1 MCTYASF
8 RVKRKSFYKKVN
20 SRGFCWFPAAI
31 LVDQTVHRY
40 GASIQSSTKVRGTF
54 RQITQKLWVT
64 KTWDLE
70 KLFIYY
76 SFITSHFLGF
86 FHRTVSN
93 FLCVS
98 CLLRDSVNELCQWYF
113 FTSFFLLSRMSSSRN
128 SKRSTDPRFSKST
141 ILSLLDNKWPQARA
155 TGVKRTWR
163 GLSNIAARLTSLNV
177 EFHMCRTEFLF

>member
-1 MCTYASF
+1 MLALKWKGRAFVEKWTPDAFVDF
-8 RVKRKSFYKKVN
+8 RRPYWWTKLS
-20 SRGFCWFPAAI
+20 
-31 LVDQTVHRY
+31 DRY
-40 GASIQSSTKVRGTF
+40 GASIQSSTKVRETF

-76 SFITSHFLGF
+76 SFITFHFLGF

-93 FLCVS
+93 FLCVP

-113 FTSFFLLSRMSSSRN
+113 FTSFFLLSRMGSSRN

>member
-31 LVDQTVHRY
+31 LVDQTVGPIWRLHTKLHK
-40 GASIQSSTKVRGTF
+40 GAWNVSANNS
-54 RQITQKLWVT
+54 
-64 KTWDLE
+64 KTVGHKDLRLG
-70 KLFIYY
+70 KIVYILLFYNI
-76 SFITSHFLGF
+76 SFSWLLPL
-86 FHRTVSN
+86 
-93 FLCVS
+93 LCVP